1 MFDPNHANFSLML
14 TIGLIFIVVYTI
26 VYVIIN
32 WFLFKKAGQPAWAAL
47 IPVYDMYIFQKIAGL
62 KIYWLIAVIIFYA
75 HSTWLVI
82 IFVNAVVSNDIYYFF
97 GKNFLVLQLSQIFLT
112 LFYVLWAFISV
123 GLARRFGR
131 KEEFAIGIFFLIP
144 IFLGILAFNKRI
156 RYQAFSE
163 KA

>member
-1 MFDPNHANFSLML
+1 MFDPNNANSLFML
-14 TIGLIFIVVYTI
+14 KIWLIFIVVYAI

-75 HSTWLVI
+75 HSMWLVI
-82 IFVNAVVSNDIYYFF
+82 IFVNAVVSKDIYILAE
-97 GKNFLVLQLSQIFLT
+97 NFWVLESSQIFLI
-112 LFYVLWAFISV
+112 LFYVFWAFISV
-123 GLARRFGR
+123 GLARKFGR

-156 RYQAFSE
+156 KYKSVE
-163 KA
+163 N